1 MNDNVKIKQKL
12 DSETKQKKRAEAI
25 ADPVQLLPLTSDI
38 VFKQVFGQE
47 ESKPIL
53 RVFLNDVLGL
63 DIKSADQITLLNPT
77 IDPKYL
83 DDKMCILDVR
93 VQLSDRSSIDVEIQV
108 LNRHNMESRALYYA
122 CQLCT
127 EQLHAGDDY
136 AKIAPVYGL
145 NLLCFDLY
153 EDTCYY
159 RSFVLKD
166 RKTNTPYKQKF
177 EIAFFELRKAVGEL
191 SRTKEVKTLA
201 LSELTARDRWA
212 LFINF
217 GKKEVYEKLVE
228 EDKTFEEAYERLK
241 KASSDEKLMAM
252 YRSREK
258 AIRDW
263 NDSINSARKEG
274 EQQGEARGLEK
285 GRQEGRITELIELV
299 RDGLLDVQKAAER
312 AGMTLEEFQAAMKKE

>member
-1 MNDNVKIKQKL
+1 M
-12 DSETKQKKRAEAI
+12 
-25 ADPVQLLPLTSDI
+25 
-38 VFKQVFGQE
+38 
-47 ESKPIL
+47 
-53 RVFLNDVLGL
+53 
-63 DIKSADQITLLNPT
+63 
-77 IDPKYL
+77 
-83 DDKMCILDVR
+83 
-93 VQLSDRSSIDVEIQV
+93 
-108 LNRHNMESRALYYA
+108 
-122 CQLCT
+122 
-127 EQLHAGDDY
+127 
-136 AKIAPVYGL
+136 
-145 NLLCFDLY
+145 
-153 EDTCYY
+153 
-159 RSFVLKD
+159 LKD
-166 RKTNTPYKQKF
+166 RKTNAPYKQKF

-263 NDSINSARKEG
+263 NDSINSARREG
-274 EQQGEARGLEK
+274 EEK
-285 GRQEGRITELIELV
+285 GRQEGRITELIDLV
-299 RDGLLDVQKAAER
+299 RDDLLDVQKAAAR

>member
-1 MNDNVKIKQKL
+1 M
-12 DSETKQKKRAEAI
+12 
-25 ADPVQLLPLTSDI
+25 
-38 VFKQVFGQE
+38 
-47 ESKPIL
+47 
-53 RVFLNDVLGL
+53 
-63 DIKSADQITLLNPT
+63 
-77 IDPKYL
+77 
-83 DDKMCILDVR
+83 
-93 VQLSDRSSIDVEIQV
+93 
-108 LNRHNMESRALYYA
+108 
-122 CQLCT
+122 
-127 EQLHAGDDY
+127 
-136 AKIAPVYGL
+136 
-145 NLLCFDLY
+145 
-153 EDTCYY
+153 
-159 RSFVLKD
+159 LKD
-166 RKTNTPYKQKF
+166 WKTNAPYKQKF

-263 NDSINSARKEG
+263 NDSINSARREG
-274 EQQGEARGLEK
+274 EEK
-285 GRQEGRITELIELV
+285 GRITELIDLV
-299 RDGLLDVQKAAER
+299 RDDLLDVQKAAER

>member
-1 MNDNVKIKQKL
+1 M
-12 DSETKQKKRAEAI
+12 
-25 ADPVQLLPLTSDI
+25 
-38 VFKQVFGQE
+38 
-47 ESKPIL
+47 
-53 RVFLNDVLGL
+53 
-63 DIKSADQITLLNPT
+63 
-77 IDPKYL
+77 
-83 DDKMCILDVR
+83 
-93 VQLSDRSSIDVEIQV
+93 
-108 LNRHNMESRALYYA
+108 
-122 CQLCT
+122 
-127 EQLHAGDDY
+127 
-136 AKIAPVYGL
+136 
-145 NLLCFDLY
+145 
-153 EDTCYY
+153 
-159 RSFVLKD
+159 LKD
-166 RKTNTPYKQKF
+166 RKTNAPYKQKF

-191 SRTKEVKTLA
+191 SRTKEVKTLK